1 MQKADIFPNRR
12 TVSQTGKIIPAA
24 SKPTGL
30 TPDSHRRPNVV
41 LQTGTVIPA
50 KVNRANSKVNKTKI
64 QSARGFHLRRQMA
77 SCVLS
82 TSKRFQYLKTT
93 CPRRFMLGTKNVLRS
108 RRFLRRGSGTTAAGK
123 VADFWKRILKFNRYE
138 NR

>member
-12 TVSQTGKIIPAA
+12 TVSQTGKIIPAN

-30 TPDSHRRPNVV
+30 TPDSHRSLNTV

-50 KVNRANSKVNKTKI
+50 KVNKANSKVNKTKI

-77 SCVLS
+77 SCVLVLPKPFRS
-82 TSKRFQYLKTT
+82 TETT
-93 CPRRFMLGTKNVLRS
+93 CPIA
-108 RRFLRRGSGTTAAGK
+108 SGKWGK
-123 VADFWKRILKFNRYE
+123 TPPKLVFFERVFDYQAFGNYLFTVKIQRI
-138 NR
+138 